1 MPSLAS
7 AIALLLSKAK
17 ISSASGFAAWLLEAP
32 TTVANIIKTSG
43 FQAEAEAMEA
53 SDAAEAADAAAELD
67 AARAAAAA
75 ARDEAAAAESRA
87 AAEVAAAR
95 AGANAARAE
104 VEAARAEA
112 EAARAEAEAARA
124 ETIAAKEMARTYV
137 ATSTADAII
146 DEAMAMLEA
155 RDAALLQ
162 VQARHRIELQ
172 SMQLELHSAEQTSD
186 RAACEQEVLRS
197 EVAAAEE
204 RERGMAYAETTIGF
218 FAEQVAARLQPL
230 LQHPAET
237 LNNSGGEG
245 SGSSKGVDSGCGGEG
260 VGSEGGG
267 SEGSSGDDAPLLPP
281 PPLLSPPPP
290 PPNADDDYSSP
301 FDSGPSPAE
310 RWQCNMC
317 NGYGECSFDD
327 SVCQTCGGTGWCSH

>member
-1 MPSLAS
+1 M
-7 AIALLLSKAK
+7 
-17 ISSASGFAAWLLEAP
+17 
-32 TTVANIIKTSG
+32 
-43 FQAEAEAMEA
+43 
-53 SDAAEAADAAAELD
+53 
-67 AARAAAAA
+67 
-75 ARDEAAAAESRA
+75 
-87 AAEVAAAR
+87 AAAR

-204 RERGMAYAETTIGF
+204 RERTHIVY
-218 FAEQVAARLQPL
+218 RLPRVL
-230 LQHPAET
+230 VNRGRLRVNAVYLVY
-237 LNNSGGEG
+237 LNGAWFQNLFG
-245 SGSSKGVDSGCGGEG
+245 
-260 VGSEGGG
+260 
-267 SEGSSGDDAPLLPP
+267 
-281 PPLLSPPPP
+281 
-290 PPNADDDYSSP
+290 
-301 FDSGPSPAE
+301 
-310 RWQCNMC
+310 
-317 NGYGECSFDD
+317 
-327 SVCQTCGGTGWCSH
+327 